1 MSLEEEQK
9 NKLSSLSMKDDE
21 INLTK
26 RKLKDI
32 EQRSNEVQAKKE

>member
-1 MSLEEEQK
+1 MSLEDEQK

-21 INLTK
+21 INLAK